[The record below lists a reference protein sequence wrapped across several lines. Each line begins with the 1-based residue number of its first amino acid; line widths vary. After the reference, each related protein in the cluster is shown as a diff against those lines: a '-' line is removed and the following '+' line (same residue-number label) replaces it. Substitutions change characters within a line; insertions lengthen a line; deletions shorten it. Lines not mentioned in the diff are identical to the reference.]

1 MVYATTDDITVSVDI
16 QYQPQYSVPHSA
28 EFLFA
33 YHINIINN
41 SSQEI
46 QILARHWFIADGPV
60 QKREVK
66 GEGIVGEQPVLAPG
80 EQHAYVSFCNLAHPF
95 GSMQGVFFAS
105 RITDGYVIEIEVPL
119 FTMILPQL
127 LS

>member
-1 MVYATTDDITVSVDI
+1 VC
-16 QYQPQYSVPHSA
+16 
-28 EFLFA
+28 
-33 YHINIINN
+33 
-41 SSQEI
+41 SSD
-46 QILARHWFIADGPV
+46 L
-60 QKREVK
+60 
-66 GEGIVGEQPVLAPG
+66 
-80 EQHAYVSFCNLAHPF
+80 QHAYVSFCNLAHPF